1 MPEKIKILLAED
13 DPSLGTIFTEYLQ
26 LKGFEVTL
34 CIDGE
39 LGLEEFKKSIYDLCI
54 LDIMMPKMDGFTLAK
69 EIRSMN
75 KNVPF
80 IFLTAKSMREDKI
93 QGFELGA
100 DDYITKPFIME
111 ELLLRIKAILRRTSG
126 GKDGKANNTFEVGK
140 YNFDASQ
147 QMLEINK
154 KEQHLTTKESEL
166 LKMLCLNVNEVLK
179 REVALK
185 MIWGDD
191 DYFTAR
197 SMDVFITKLRKY
209 LSGDSNIQIM
219 NVHGQGF
226 KLLVSA

>member
-1 MPEKIKILLAED
+1 MPEKINILLAED

-26 LKGFEVTL
+26 IKGFEVTL
-34 CIDGE
+34 CVDGE
-39 LGLEEFKKSIYDLCI
+39 LGLEEFKKSTYDLCI

-80 IFLTAKSMREDKI
+80 IFLTAKSMKEDKI

-100 DDYITKPFIME
+100 DDYMTKPFIME
-111 ELLLRIKAILRRTSG
+111 ELLLRIKAILRRTSS
-126 GKDGKANNTFEVGK
+126 GKNGKANNTFEVGK
-140 YNFDASQ
+140 YNFDANQ
-147 QMLEINK
+147 QMLKLNK

-166 LKMLCLNVNEVLK
+166 LKMLCLNINEVLK

-209 LSGDSNIQIM
+209 LSEDSNIQIM

-226 KLLVSA
+226 KLLVNA